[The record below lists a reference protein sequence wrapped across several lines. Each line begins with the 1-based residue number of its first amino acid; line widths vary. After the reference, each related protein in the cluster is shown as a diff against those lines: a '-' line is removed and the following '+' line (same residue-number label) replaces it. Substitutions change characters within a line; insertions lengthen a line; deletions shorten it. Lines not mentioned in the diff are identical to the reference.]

1 MQHFRDASNFA
12 TPRDRDSLDKKLRF
26 VSNDGKI
33 TCPTEMYIL
42 CGAAINN
49 FTPPQNCNTKIIYGI
64 VDHAFYFDIR
74 DVIAY
79 EPDIIRTNDIVYVN
93 CNYCDKYGNTS
104 RIPIRSERKNHCEY
118 LVKIV
123 YMYSTSVCPIKKRKN
138 TSDRN
143 DDRKR

>member
-1 MQHFRDASNFA
+1 MQHFRDAYHFA
-12 TPRDRDSLDKKLRF
+12 TPRDRDSLDEKLRF

-33 TCPTEMYIL
+33 TRPHEIYIL
-42 CGAAINN
+42 CGAAVNN

-64 VDHAFYFDIR
+64 VHHPYYFDIR

-93 CNYCDKYGNTS
+93 CNYCDKCGNTCEK
-104 RIPIRSERKNHCEY
+104 PIRYENKYVSKFF
-118 LVKIV
+118 VKIV
-123 YMYSTSVCPIKKRKN
+123 YISSKSIYPNKKRKN
-138 TSDRN
+138 ACDRD